1 MKRYIVTIFLA
12 LVGTLIGA
20 DFNRDGKPDLLL
32 VNPSTRHTAIWHMN
46 NYNFI
51 SGVYGP
57 TVPAG
62 WTIVG
67 IGDFNGDGY
76 PDLLVYKTSSHQ
88 TAIWHMQ
95 DGHLISA
102 VYGPV
107 FINGYVP
114 IAVATFIQN
123 GVAIMAFNP
132 NTRQLYAVNMND
144 NAILSQ
150 FPALS
155 VPWGWQLVSANGPPQ
170 LGYPNIPLGN
180 NDGSQYRFING
191 STRQT
196 AIWNVN
202 YDVFSQSVTFIN
214 GSIGVTI
221 PVGWRLGS
229 LLDANLD
236 SYLDYLLFSPSD
248 GRTAFWYLQD
258 SIFLSGI
265 YGPRIPT
272 GWAPSLVGFPV
283 CAFGVHPTS
292 ITAPAA
298 YSTHTITVDTGWDCT
313 WTATSPV
320 AWITIAS
327 IVPKRG
333 PSSIYITVAT
343 LPPGTPS
350 RTGTITVANQPVT
363 VNQGA
368 VGVTGNWVGTMTITA
383 YCNTTT
389 ISNLSPVQLT
399 QTGSTITGTF
409 SVTNLPCYGTSCEQ
423 SFLNQSG
430 TIGNGTINA
439 NNINFNMTG
448 TSGGS
453 CYGFFFSDTFTG
465 TLDPDGH
472 IRGNLSDGTIDL
484 HRQ

>member
-12 LVGTLIGA
+12 LAGTLNGA

-32 VNPSTRHTAIWHMN
+32 VNPSTQQTAIWHMN

-57 TVPAG
+57 IVPAG
-62 WTIVG
+62 WTIIG

-76 PDLLVYKTSSHQ
+76 PDLFLYKTSSHQ

-95 DGHLISA
+95 DGHLIST

-144 NAILSQ
+144 SVILSQ

-170 LGYPNIPLGN
+170 LGYPNIPLVN
-180 NDGSQYRFING
+180 NDGAQYHFFNPA
-191 STRQT
+191 TRQS

-202 YDVFSQSVTFIN
+202 YDVSSQSVTLIN
-214 GSIGVTI
+214 GFIGVTI
-221 PVGWRLGS
+221 PVGWRFGT

-248 GRTAFWYLQD
+248 GRTAFWYLHD
-258 SIFLSGI
+258 NIFLSGI

-283 CAFGVHPTS
+283 CAFGVNPTT
-292 ITAPAA
+292 INAPTT
-298 YSTHTITVDTGWDCT
+298 YSTYTITVDTGMDCT

-320 AWITIAS
+320 PWITIGS

-333 PSSIYITVAT
+333 PSSIYIAVAAG
-343 LPPGTPS
+343 PR
-350 RTGTITVANQPVT
+350 RTGTITVAGQAVT

-368 VGVTGNWVGTMTITA
+368 VGVTGTWVGTMTVTA

-389 ISNLSPVQLT
+389 ISNLSVQLT

-409 SVTNLPCYGTSCEQ
+409 SVTHLPCYDTNCGQ

-430 TIGNGTINA
+430 TVENGTINA
-439 NNINFNMTG
+439 NNIDFSMTG

-453 CYGFFFSDTFTG
+453 CFGFFFEDTLTG

-472 IRGNLSDGTIDL
+472 IRGNISAGTIDL